1 MTARAL
7 GRRVHQNMDRMV
19 ALSSRRDLVSEL
31 RKQNEALEH
40 AIASLAGSP
49 GSLTDWRN
57 DHRMPPHHFRR
68 ARTG

>member
-7 GRRVHQNMDRMV
+7 GRLVHRNMDRI
-19 ALSSRRDLVSEL
+19 ATLQRRDLVSEL

-49 GSLTDWRN
+49 GSLTEWRN
-57 DHRMPPHHFRR
+57 LHRMPPHHFRR